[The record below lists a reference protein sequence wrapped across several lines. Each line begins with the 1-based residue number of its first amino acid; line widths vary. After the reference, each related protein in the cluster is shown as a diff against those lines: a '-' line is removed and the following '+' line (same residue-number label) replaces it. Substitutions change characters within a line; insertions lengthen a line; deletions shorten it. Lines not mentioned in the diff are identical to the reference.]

1 MKLVR
6 WGQPGAEKP
15 GVLDNEGQVRSLV
28 GVVDDWHGAALADD
42 SLARV
47 AALDPRT
54 LPAVAPGERLGP
66 CVGAVGKLVCVG
78 LNYTDH
84 AKEANMAAPK
94 EPILFLKATSSINGP
109 FDPVEIPRDAQK
121 VDWEVELGIVI
132 GKTARYVTKEDALAH
147 VAGYCVVNDVSER
160 AFQLERG
167 GQWDKGKAADTFGPL
182 GPWLVTADE
191 VPDPQALALW
201 LEVDGVRRQ
210 DGSTRDM
217 IFGAAELV
225 SYISQF
231 MSLQPGDVIA
241 TGTPAGVGMGLKPP
255 VYLQPGQTMTVGI
268 AGLGEQ
274 RSTVVAFGAAVAR

>member
-15 GVLDNEGQVRSLV
+15 GLLDNEGRLRSLV
-28 GVVDDWHGAALADD
+28 GVIDDWHGAALADGT
-42 SLARV
+42 LARV
-47 AALDPRT
+47 AALDPQT

-66 CVGAVGKLVCVG
+66 CVGAVGKFVCVG

-84 AKEANMAAPK
+84 AAEAGMALPK
-94 EPILFLKATSSINGP
+94 EPILFLKATSAINGP
-109 FDPVEIPRDAQK
+109 ADPIRMPRDAVK

-132 GKTARYVTKEDALAH
+132 GKTASYVTRDDALAH

-191 VPDPQALALW
+191 VPDPQALPLW
-201 LEVDGVRRQ
+201 LDVDGVRRQ
-210 DGSTRDM
+210 AGNTRDM
-217 IFGAAELV
+217 IFGVAELV
-225 SYISQF
+225 SYISGF

-241 TGTPAGVGMGLKPP
+241 TGTPAGVGMGFKPP
-255 VYLQPGQTMTVGI
+255 VYLQSGQTVRAGI

-274 RSTVVAFGAAVAR
+274 SSPVVAFHATARA